1 MKIKTVLFDLDGTL
15 LPMDMD
21 AFTHIYFKNLA
32 IKAAPLG
39 YEPETLIKNI
49 WAGTVAM
56 VKNDGSFPNE
66 QAFWDYF
73 CSVYGKD
80 AIKHKPVF
88 DEFYSNEFCKAKDAC
103 NPTEKSAEIIELLKK
118 KGVDCV
124 LATNPLFPAVA
135 TENRIKWAGLNKA
148 DFLLYTTYENSHYC
162 KPNPKYYIEIL
173 EKLNLDPKECLMVG
187 NDVTED
193 MVAETLGMK
202 VFLLTDCIINKE
214 NNDITQYPHGG
225 FDQLKQY
232 LEENC

>member
-1 MKIKTVLFDLDGTL
+1 MIKTVFFDLDGTL

-39 YEPETLIKNI
+39 YEPESLIKNI

-56 VKNDGSFPNE
+56 VKNDGNRPNE

-73 CSVYGKD
+73 CSVYGED

-103 NPTEKSAEIIELLKK
+103 APTDKAAEIIALLKE
-118 KGVDCV
+118 KGVPCV
-124 LATNPLFPAVA
+124 LATNPLFPSVA
-135 TENRIKWAGLNKA
+135 TENRIKWAGLNKD
-148 DFLLYTTYENSHYC
+148 DFLLFTTYENSHYC

-193 MVAETLGMK
+193 MIAENIGMK

-214 NNDITQYPHGG
+214 NKDINQYPHGG
-225 FDQLKQY
+225 FDELKHFI
-232 LEENC
+232 LKNC